1 MGSRN
6 KHGLDSNSLSP
17 ATLIVLS
24 LAMVVMTLVI
34 LRQVASANQDVY
46 QCSLMNGAVA
56 GWTYNNN
63 KGVRYGSTAEGSCGA
78 AFETLVDDPA
88 GWPYYEIGQFGCPA
102 NLAPLGAGGCA
113 ETVPIS
119 YHPVTDSWNGWYTCC
134 YRTGD
139 ESYFYDVR
147 LKASM
152 LVYREQCSDSQVI
165 DPVNGCACP
174 ADRVEVNG
182 ECMCPKGT
190 VEKAGQCI
198 VPPPCSDSA
207 VGNPCDAATGNKSQM
222 ETDYGGTVGIDL
234 TRAYNSAQAR
244 DFGFGVGWTAGFN
257 RRLLIDDDNLL
268 IQRGAG
274 WQDPFTRQDG
284 VWNGDTTTDFILVE
298 NANVEDFTND
308 DFSFA

>member
-1 MGSRN
+1 
-6 KHGLDSNSLSP
+6 
-17 ATLIVLS
+17 
-24 LAMVVMTLVI
+24 MVQLPKAPV
-34 LRQVASANQDVY
+34 
-46 QCSLMNGAVA
+46 
-56 GWTYNNN
+56 
-63 KGVRYGSTAEGSCGA
+63 GA

-102 NLAPLGAGGCA
+102 NLAPLGAGGLRR
-113 ETVPIS
+113 
-119 YHPVTDSWNGWYTCC
+119 NGSAQLPSGHRLLEWMVYLLLTG
-134 YRTGD
+134 TGD

-222 ETDYGGTVGIDL
+222 ETDYGGHCW
-234 TRAYNSAQAR
+234 Y
-244 DFGFGVGWTAGFN
+244 
-257 RRLLIDDDNLL
+257 
-268 IQRGAG
+268 
-274 WQDPFTRQDG
+274 
-284 VWNGDTTTDFILVE
+284 
-298 NANVEDFTND
+298 
-308 DFSFA
+308 